1 MNKAITF
8 EEIKKQI
15 KQKSDINKIAESVIK
30 QPELISDLIEN
41 LKTEK
46 SALKFSYEKILRLIS
61 EKHPQ
66 LVYPYF
72 TDISKLLDSDN
83 NFIKWGSII
92 TIANLTAA
100 DTDKKFDK
108 VFKKYYKPVTG
119 PVMITAANIIANSWK
134 IALAKTYL
142 ANKIAKEILKVE
154 KGEYINR
161 GEVSPECKNI
171 ICGHAIES
179 FACFNSLIKSKK
191 AVLDFA
197 GRNINNSRKSTAKK
211 AEKFLNKYK

>member
-8 EEIKKQI
+8 EEIIKQI
-15 KQKSDINKIAESVIK
+15 KQKSDINKIAESVLNR
-30 QPELISDLIEN
+30 PELIKELIEN
-41 LKTEK
+41 LKSEK
-46 SALKFSYEKILRLIS
+46 SALKFCYEKIIRLIS

-72 TDISKLLDSDN
+72 TDITKLLDSDN
-83 NFIKWGSII
+83 NFIKWGSIL
-92 TIANLTAA
+92 TIANLTPA
-100 DTDKKFDK
+100 DTDKRFDK
-108 VFKKYYKPVTG
+108 IFKKYYKPVTG
-119 PVMITAANIIANSWK
+119 PVMITAANIVSSSWK
-134 IALAKTYL
+134 IASAKPYL
-142 ANKIAKEILKVE
+142 SGKIAKEILKVE

-179 FACFNSLIKSKK
+179 FTRFFELIKSKK
-191 AVLDFA
+191 DVINFVKSNL
-197 GRNINNSRKSTAKK
+197 NNSRKSTAKK